1 MRRPKSPSIQIVIAL
16 NNELILTNINVGSG
30 LWLESSHHQLI
41 IEKENSLGDNEI
53 MIRQYE
59 LVEKIKSYDP
69 DADED
74 LINRA
79 YVFAMQ
85 AHGSQKRASG
95 DPYFSHPVEVAYRL
109 TDLKLD
115 TSSIVTALL
124 HDTVEDTEVTLE
136 DIEANFGKEIRSLV
150 DGVTKLSRL
159 EGKSENSKQAENF
172 RKLLIAMSEDIRVL
186 LVKLSDRLHNMETLK
201 HIKNPEKR
209 QRIAK
214 ETVDIYAALAERIGM
229 RHLKE
234 ELQDLAFAELYPEAR
249 DSIVRRMDFLRKE
262 GASDLERVISV
273 IREKLASAGL
283 PEAQIYGREKRPFS
297 IWKKMENK
305 NISFEQLSDII
316 AFRIVVKNI
325 QECYQALGAIH
336 AEWHTIPGQFKDYI
350 STPKPNGY
358 QSLHTAVLGP
368 GQQRIE
374 IQIRTQEMHDIAE
387 YGLAAHWNYKQK
399 GGDVKTDGKQFRWI
413 RELLEI
419 LEKSS
424 NAEEFLENTKLEMY
438 QDQVFCF
445 TPKGDI
451 LSFPRGATPVDFAY
465 AVHSGVGDTCVG
477 AKING
482 RIVPLRTKLKNGDQV
497 EIITS
502 KTQTPSPSWERF
514 VVTGKA
520 RSEIRKFIRT
530 QQRAEYITLGRA
542 ILAKSLKQEGEELNE
557 KMIEPHLGVFG
568 KKTVDDLLSD
578 IGEGLLSRQ
587 QVVEAITGQKKG
599 SAVSA
604 VLSTISNTFRK
615 KKPTGAAAPMPI
627 KGLIPGMALHF
638 AGCCHPI
645 PGDRIVGIVTTGKGV
660 TIHTMEC
667 ETLENYSD
675 APERWIDVAWER
687 DNTEIAHVGRLKA
700 HVSHEPAALATVTN
714 VIAKEM
720 GNINNLKIINRSS
733 DFFEILLDIEV
744 KDAKHLSNIIAG
756 LRAKEVVQSVERY
769 QT

>member
-1 MRRPKSPSIQIVIAL
+1 
-16 NNELILTNINVGSG
+16 
-30 LWLESSHHQLI
+30 
-41 IEKENSLGDNEI
+41 

-69 DADED
+69 GADED

-115 TSSIVTALL
+115 TASIVTALL

-136 DIEANFGKEIRSLV
+136 DIEANFGKEIRTLV

-229 RHLKE
+229 RHLKD

-249 DSIVRRMDFLRKE
+249 DSIVKRMDFLRKE
-262 GASDLERVISV
+262 GASDLERVIGV
-273 IREKLASAGL
+273 IREKLAAAGL
-283 PEAQIYGREKRPFS
+283 PDAQIYGREKRPFS

-305 NISFEQLSDII
+305 NVSFEQLSDII
-316 AFRIVVKNI
+316 GFRIAVKNI

-520 RSEIRKFIRT
+520 RSEIRKFVRT
-530 QQRAEYITLGRA
+530 QQRTEYITLGRA
-542 ILAKSLKQEGEELNE
+542 ILTKSLKQEGEDLNE
-557 KMIEPHLGVFG
+557 KMIEPHLGVLG
-568 KKTVDDLLSD
+568 KKSVDDLLSD
-578 IGEGLLSRQ
+578 VGEGLISRQ
-587 QVVEAITGQKKG
+587 QVVEAITGKKKAG
-599 SAVSA
+599 AVSA
-604 VLSTISNTFRK
+604 VLSSITSTFRK
-615 KKPTGAAAPMPI
+615 KKPNGIAAPMPI

-667 ETLENYSD
+667 ETLENYAD

-744 KDAKHLSNIIAG
+744 KDSKHLSNIIAG